1 MDINS
6 ANLIDLCINNSCAFT
21 LIQTITVTPGQRE
34 YTIQCVKN
42 KKWLGNLNICLHF
55 KSLPS
60 RANLNSICLVWITEA
75 WNIH

>member
-34 YTIQCVKN
+34 YTMCEKQEMI
-42 KKWLGNLNICLHF
+42 G
-55 KSLPS
+55 
-60 RANLNSICLVWITEA
+60 
-75 WNIH
+75 

>member
-42 KKWLGNLNICLHF
+42 KKWLGNLNICLH
-55 KSLPS
+55 LNRS
-60 RANLNSICLVWITEA
+60 RAKQTWTLFA
-75 WNIH
+75 

>member
-42 KKWLGNLNICLHF
+42 KKWLGISNICLHF

>member
-6 ANLIDLCINNSCAFT
+6 ANLIDLCINNFCAFT

-42 KKWLGNLNICLHF
+42 KK
-55 KSLPS
+55 
-60 RANLNSICLVWITEA
+60 
-75 WNIH
+75 